1 MPQHRQLLLVLH
13 SDPWLLRL
21 LHRAHDRQVLLQL
34 DARPQLQSL
43 DFARMDLSEFY
54 TSLVAKSPNLSAIQ
68 TNNGARV
75 PSCYFG
81 QGKC

>member
-1 MPQHRQLLLVLH
+1 
-13 SDPWLLRL
+13 
-21 LHRAHDRQVLLQL
+21 
-34 DARPQLQSL
+34 
-43 DFARMDLSEFY
+43 MDLSEFY
-54 TSLVAKSPNLSAIQ
+54 ASLVAKSPNLSAIQ